1 MNTYLPMQEIKDL
14 LWGTPMPIA
23 VVLNSEMVMIH
34 IKGSCSLIVTDAELL
49 QEKLPDTEMLA
60 SHVRSTLVLAATD
73 AIADM
78 SKKVTSVEQLVKL
91 QPEFSMLLKIKSTDG
106 LGGFGLKIDEL
117 DIHSIRQA

>member
-34 IKGSCSLIVTDAELL
+34 IKGSCSLIVTDVELL